1 MSTGLRKRP
10 TVDPSVVAKR
20 LADAQDW
27 VQEAGQPTPVTVA
40 PAIPAVVQKPRQP
53 KAGKAEHAVYPWAEA
68 NDRLV
73 TVYNLRLRESLRLK
87 LKFLSENE
95 PNSSMHSIA
104 IEAVEKEVAARLRK
118 YEKAP
123 PKRAG

>member
-10 TVDPSVVAKR
+10 TLDQGAITQRLVDAN
-20 LADAQDW
+20 DW
-27 VQEAGQPTPVTVA
+27 VQQANQPDSGV
-40 PAIPAVVQKPRQP
+40 AVVKQPIIQKSREP
-53 KAGKAEHAVYPWAEA
+53 KGEGAAPWSGA
-68 NDRLV
+68 NDRVV
-73 TVYNLRLRESLRLK
+73 TVYNLRLKESLRLK

-118 YEKAP
+118 YEKASN
-123 PKRAG
+123 PKRAR